1 MRLSPIAASILVL
14 SLVVGGALVLGSGSG
29 PAAALPSTFDGLTAT
44 DSIGLSATGTR
55 SGLPQLGGLLT
66 LAVGGLLITA
76 WCRSKLRSP
85 STPTLRGGDD
95 DLGDTSIARCG

>member
-1 MRLSPIAASILVL
+1 MSVLPLAVSVLILL
-14 SLVVGGALVLGSGSG
+14 LVVGGALVLGSGSG

-55 SGLPQLGGLLT
+55 YGLPLLGGLLT

-76 WCRSKLRSP
+76 GRRSKLRSP

-95 DLGDTSIARCG
+95 DRGDTSIAR